1 MSCRICF
8 ESEGPLYT
16 PCRCD
21 GSIKYIHEKCLL
33 KWVLVTDRS
42 ACELCKE
49 TYAFDY
55 NRPLEKDS
63 VLGPLRHYFLVN
75 PSWHIAAF
83 CSLIIII
90 QQYFRVPPTKHLFIT
105 IQVVYHGIYLSL
117 WWLYCRSII
126 RHWPTYS
133 HEVRRGYGH
142 YIFLVHGALL
152 TLLLILSF
160 VTALTNLVFLCVIN
174 QCFLG
179 VYPLLHST
187 IVTTMNQSR
196 VINIKNRDSR

>member
-33 KWVLVTDRS
+33 KWVLASDRS

-49 TYAFDY
+49 TYTLDY
-55 NRPLEKDS
+55 DRPLEKDS

-83 CSLIIII
+83 CSSIIIV
-90 QQYFRVPPTKHLFIT
+90 QQYFQLYPTKFLFLAVQLT
-105 IQVVYHGIYLSL
+105 YHTAYMSL
-117 WWLYCRSII
+117 GLLYCRTSVESWS
-126 RHWPTYS
+126 RYS
-133 HEVRRGYGH
+133 QEITRGYGQFV
-142 YIFLVHGALL
+142 FLVHGVLL
-152 TLLLILSF
+152 TTLITLSF
-160 VTALTNLVFLCVIN
+160 LASLTSLVGICIVN

-179 VYPLLHST
+179 IYPILHNMT
-187 IVTTMNQSR
+187 VHKMNQSR
-196 VINIKNRDSR
+196 RIVIKNRSPE

>member
-8 ESEGPLYT
+8 ESEGPLCT

-83 CSLIIII
+83 CSFIIII
-90 QQYFRVPPTKHLFIT
+90 QRYFQFPPTKHLFIK
-105 IQVVYHGIYLSL
+105 IQLVYHSSYLGIG
-117 WWLYCRSII
+117 WLYCRSII
-126 RHWPTYS
+126 QHWPTYL
-133 HEVRRGYGH
+133 HEITHGH
-142 YIFLVHGALL
+142 GRYVLLIHGSLL

-160 VTALTNLVFLCVIN
+160 ITALTNLVFLCVAN

-179 VYPLLHST
+179 VYPILHSMTVQAMNKSRT
-187 IVTTMNQSR
+187 I
-196 VINIKNRDSR
+196 IIKNRDSR

>member
-8 ESEGPLYT
+8 ESEGLLYT

-21 GSIKYIHEKCLL
+21 GSIKYIHEECLL

-49 TYAFDY
+49 TYTFDY
-55 NRPLEKDS
+55 NWPLEKDA

-83 CSLIIII
+83 CSSIIIV
-90 QQYFRVPPTKHLFIT
+90 QQYFELQPTKHLFVGVQLAYHSIYMALGLLYSKYV
-105 IQVVYHGIYLSL
+105 IQQ
-117 WWLYCRSII
+117 
-126 RHWPTYS
+126 WPRYS
-133 HEVRRGYGH
+133 HEIRKGYGK
-142 YIFLVHGALL
+142 YVLLVHGALL
-152 TLLLILSF
+152 LLLMTLLCIAS
-160 VTALTNLVFLCVIN
+160 LTSLVLLCTVN

-179 VYPLLHST
+179 IYPILHST
-187 IVTTMNQSR
+187 IVTKMNQSR
-196 VINIKNRDSR
+196 TIIIKNRKFT